1 VPNLSLVATFRP
13 GSPHVRAGGAVGLG
27 PSGQRSG
34 RRAWDA
40 AESPA
45 DLLLTLVGHGDSA
58 AFAEF
63 YDILAPA
70 VFGVAR
76 RVLIDASMA
85 EEVAQ
90 EVLTEVWRTAGRYDR
105 SLGSAQAW
113 VLTITHRR
121 AVDRVRSEQAAR
133 LRDERAGR
141 ESIERDYD
149 VVVAEVERRLEESV
163 VRRCLEQLSAV
174 QSEAIHLAY
183 YGGHTQAEVADL
195 LGAPLGTVKS
205 RMRDGLTRLR
215 ECVGGSL

>member
-1 VPNLSLVATFRP
+1 MPNLSPVANLRP
-13 GSPHVRAGGAVGLG
+13 GSPNVAVGHVHTA
-27 PSGQRSG
+27 QRSG
-34 RRAWDA
+34 RRARDVS
-40 AESPA
+40 ESPA
-45 DLLLTLVGHGDSA
+45 DLLLTLVGHGDSE
-58 AFAEF
+58 AFAEL
-63 YDILAPA
+63 YDLLAPA

-76 RVLIDASMA
+76 RVLLDASMA

-105 SLGSAQAW
+105 RLGSAQAW

-121 AVDRVRSEQAAR
+121 AVDRVRSEQAAK

-141 ESIERDYD
+141 ESIERDHD

-163 VRRCLEQLSAV
+163 LRTCLEQLTAV

-183 YGGHTQAEVADL
+183 YGGHTQAEVAEL

-215 ECVGGSL
+215 ECVGGRL